1 MDHPDFIAG
10 SFDLNFIQDNP
21 ELLLNL
27 PGTLS
32 AQKGT
37 LGQRY
42 DHIEGYLKYIANLA
56 VNGHPKSLGANDAL
70 VRIID
75 NCDIPA
81 PDKNEIEAI
90 LSKKKKVR
98 LIGGRFFG
106 NKVQRHWQRPSE
118 ITKMYL

>member
-56 VNGHPKSLGANDAL
+56 VNGHPKSLGADPTL
-70 VRIID
+70 VRTLSNND
-75 NCDIPA
+75 VPA
-81 PDKNEIEAI
+81 PKSSAI
-90 LSKKKKVR
+90 SDILE
-98 LIGGRFFG
+98 
-106 NKVQRHWQRPSE
+106 H
-118 ITKMYL
+118 